1 MKKRRS
7 SRRPHFRTPIIA
19 LILVVLATVGYL
31 SYRYFFVPQVV
42 SINKLVEEG
51 DGLTFTQT
59 GQRGATAPTTNNN
72 DNKNTKEKNTKEKNT
87 GTCSTNGSPV
97 KAGTWAATGRYID
110 DKGNVCTDYKTNP
123 NCKGACDQCKAVKG
137 RYEFDGKDL
146 AKCDKQVATG
156 ASVTLPSYA
165 NKSYCNGQPSCNSC
179 FAKINGKYIQIG
191 IGQSYQD
198 KKGITQYCNP
208 DGQLSTKPDEEAM
221 KKFCPAGQK
230 WVNGKCGVPVRE
242 EAPLTDKALCDS
254 KGSKYTYTADGCV
267 LVSSLKKPTNSTVSS
282 ASEYASGKANQPS
295 KAFQNNEEF
304 QYLESG
310 GTYVDNVSQCASGM
324 SSGKVKTQDGWQYI
338 CATTCEEGLN
348 PLSPST
354 SYITCTNGKAVY
366 NYCNTGTPQKE
377 KNNSWTCPPTPTEPV
392 TPQPPSNPNLTE
404 CFGGICPDQ
413 PIIDTPPAAP
423 AQPATQ
429 DPKFLECMNTRSNTK
444 TIGCRQ
450 NSLGQWEHYTYT
462 NLDVPTNTTLTIEPP
477 ETLPTDVPTTNFD
490 LTQLGNRAISWLVKQ
505 LKGLFSYESPQQ

>member
-137 RYEFDGKDL
+137 RYYEFDGKDL

-165 NKSYCNGQPSCNSC
+165 NESYCNGQPSCNSC

-208 DGQLSTKPDEEAM
+208 DGQPSTKLDEEAM

-230 WVNGKCGVPVRE
+230 WINGKCDVVAVVPA
-242 EAPLTDKALCDS
+242 APVVPNTPQVPTK
-254 KGSKYTYTADGCV
+254 V
-267 LVSSLKKPTNSTVSS
+267 LKSAGATVSS
-282 ASEYASGKANQPS
+282 ASECVSGEASPTGNKNTLSAKYVCIGGQKNDIVDNASQCISNYALSQTNGKVKCVPCAEGMNNDDRTDSSYFTCDSSGKAIFHNCTTGSPT
-295 KAFQNNEEF
+295 K
-304 QYLESG
+304 
-310 GTYVDNVSQCASGM
+310 ASGTW
-324 SSGKVKTQDGWQYI
+324 S
-338 CATTCEEGLN
+338 
-348 PLSPST
+348 
-354 SYITCTNGKAVY
+354 
-366 NYCNTGTPQKE
+366 
-377 KNNSWTCPPTPTEPV
+377 CPPAPAEPV
-392 TPQPPSNPNLTE
+392 TPTTYNEDST
-404 CFGGICPDQ
+404 GINSDYSHEG
-413 PIIDTPPAAP
+413 DGNTPPAP
-423 AQPATQ
+423 AEPKILGDRCQSFSDCGEGLYCK
-429 DPKFLECMNTRSNTK
+429 DPVIGYK
-444 TIGCRQ
+444 TCRPMSESLPSGNACHLLTGKGDGCAYCEKGYYRTPT
-450 NSLGQWEHYTYT
+450 S
-462 NLDVPTNTTLTIEPP
+462 DVNA
-477 ETLPTDVPTTNFD
+477 
-490 LTQLGNRAISWLVKQ
+490 GYRCR
-505 LKGLFSYESPQQ
+505 

>member
-87 GTCSTNGSPV
+87 KEKNTGTCSTNGSPV

-137 RYEFDGKDL
+137 RYYEFDGKDL

-191 IGQSYQD
+191 IGQS
-198 KKGITQYCNP
+198 
-208 DGQLSTKPDEEAM
+208 
-221 KKFCPAGQK
+221 
-230 WVNGKCGVPVRE
+230 
-242 EAPLTDKALCDS
+242 
-254 KGSKYTYTADGCV
+254 
-267 LVSSLKKPTNSTVSS
+267 
-282 ASEYASGKANQPS
+282 
-295 KAFQNNEEF
+295 
-304 QYLESG
+304 
-310 GTYVDNVSQCASGM
+310 
-324 SSGKVKTQDGWQYI
+324 
-338 CATTCEEGLN
+338 
-348 PLSPST
+348 
-354 SYITCTNGKAVY
+354 
-366 NYCNTGTPQKE
+366 
-377 KNNSWTCPPTPTEPV
+377 
-392 TPQPPSNPNLTE
+392 
-404 CFGGICPDQ
+404 
-413 PIIDTPPAAP
+413 
-423 AQPATQ
+423 
-429 DPKFLECMNTRSNTK
+429 
-444 TIGCRQ
+444 
-450 NSLGQWEHYTYT
+450 
-462 NLDVPTNTTLTIEPP
+462 
-477 ETLPTDVPTTNFD
+477 
-490 LTQLGNRAISWLVKQ
+490 
-505 LKGLFSYESPQQ
+505 

>member
-137 RYEFDGKDL
+137 RYYEFDGKDL

-208 DGQLSTKPDEEAM
+208 DGQPSTKLDEEAM

-230 WVNGKCGVPVRE
+230 WINGKCDVVAVVPA
-242 EAPLTDKALCDS
+242 APVVPNTPQVPTK
-254 KGSKYTYTADGCV
+254 V
-267 LVSSLKKPTNSTVSS
+267 LKSAGATVSS
-282 ASEYASGKANQPS
+282 ASECVSGEASPTGNQNTPTAKYVCIGGKTNDIVDNASQCISNYALSQTNGKVKCVPCAEGMNNDDRTDSSYFTCDSSGKAIFHNCTTGSPT
-295 KAFQNNEEF
+295 K
-304 QYLESG
+304 
-310 GTYVDNVSQCASGM
+310 ASGTW
-324 SSGKVKTQDGWQYI
+324 S
-338 CATTCEEGLN
+338 
-348 PLSPST
+348 
-354 SYITCTNGKAVY
+354 
-366 NYCNTGTPQKE
+366 
-377 KNNSWTCPPTPTEPV
+377 CPPAPTEPVTPTTYNEDSTGINSDYSHEGDGNTPPAPAEPV
-392 TPQPPSNPNLTE
+392 TPQPPSNPDLTE
-404 CFGGICPDQ
+404 CSGGICPDQ
-413 PIIDTPPAAP
+413 PIIDTPPTNNSNLGEESTSETVADVAGGAVTGALILGGIGCGLGIVAGLATGGLGLPLAAAGCVSFLGP
-423 AQPATQ
+423 AA
-429 DPKFLECMNTRSNTK
+429 LAGG
-444 TIGCRQ
+444 TIGGI
-450 NSLGQWEHYTYT
+450 LG
-462 NLDVPTNTTLTIEPP
+462 
-477 ETLPTDVPTTNFD
+477 FF
-490 LTQLGNRAISWLVKQ
+490 K
-505 LKGLFSYESPQQ
+505 

>member
-208 DGQLSTKPDEEAM
+208 DGQPSTKLDEEAM

-230 WVNGKCGVPVRE
+230 WINGKCDVVAVVPA
-242 EAPLTDKALCDS
+242 APVVPNTPQVPTK
-254 KGSKYTYTADGCV
+254 V
-267 LVSSLKKPTNSTVSS
+267 LKSAGATVSS
-282 ASEYASGKANQPS
+282 ASECVSGEASPTGNQNTPTAKYVCIGGKTNDIVDNASQCISNYALSQTNGKVKCVPCAEGMNNDDRTDSSYFTCDSSGKAIFHNCTTGSPT
-295 KAFQNNEEF
+295 K
-304 QYLESG
+304 
-310 GTYVDNVSQCASGM
+310 ASGTW
-324 SSGKVKTQDGWQYI
+324 S
-338 CATTCEEGLN
+338 
-348 PLSPST
+348 
-354 SYITCTNGKAVY
+354 
-366 NYCNTGTPQKE
+366 
-377 KNNSWTCPPTPTEPV
+377 CPPAPTEPV
-392 TPQPPSNPNLTE
+392 TPTTYNEDST
-404 CFGGICPDQ
+404 GINSDYSHEG
-413 PIIDTPPAAP
+413 DGNTPPAP
-423 AQPATQ
+423 AEPKILGDRCQSFSDCGEGLYCK
-429 DPKFLECMNTRSNTK
+429 DPVIGYK
-444 TIGCRQ
+444 TCRPMSESLPSGNACHLLTGKGDGCAYCEKGYYRTPT
-450 NSLGQWEHYTYT
+450 S
-462 NLDVPTNTTLTIEPP
+462 DVNA
-477 ETLPTDVPTTNFD
+477 
-490 LTQLGNRAISWLVKQ
+490 GYRCR
-505 LKGLFSYESPQQ
+505 